1 MVDFTKLRVAV
12 LATHGFEELELTEPV
27 RAVRQTGA
35 QVDII
40 APPSAREEA
49 VLLGIQAQ
57 RIQGF
62 HHFNKTTSVPVNL
75 YLDQE
80 LANADNYHGL
90 ILPGGA
96 LNADKMRAIPSV
108 IQFVRQIDA
117 AEKPMGVICHA
128 PWILVSAGLVRGRTL
143 TSYYTI
149 KDDIKNAGGNWV
161 DQAAVFDGNWITS
174 RQPSDLVAFNSGI
187 IELLSRPS
195 PLMSDDVRKSAAQAR
210 IA

>member
-1 MVDFTKLRVAV
+1 MVDFTKLRIAV
-12 LATHGFEELELTEPV
+12 LATHGFEELELTEPL

-35 QVDII
+35 QVDVI
-40 APPSAREEA
+40 APASAREEISQF
-49 VLLGIQAQ
+49 GIDPQ

-62 HHFNKTTSVPVNL
+62 QHFSRGVSVPVDL

-80 LANADNYHGL
+80 MANPDNYQGL

-96 LNADKMRAIPSV
+96 MNADKMRSEPDV
-108 IQFVRQIDA
+108 LKFVQQIQA

-128 PWILVSAGLVRGRTL
+128 PWILISAGLVRGRTL

-161 DQAAVFDGNWITS
+161 DQGAVFDGNWVTS

-187 IELLSRPS
+187 IERLSQPA
-195 PLMSDDVRKSAAQAR
+195 PMMSDDVRRSAAQAR

>member
-1 MVDFTKLRVAV
+1 MVDFTKLRIAV

-27 RAVRQTGA
+27 RAVRQAGA
-35 QVDII
+35 QVDVI
-40 APPSAREEA
+40 APPSARDEA
-49 VLLGIQAQ
+49 QQLGIDSQ

-62 HHFNKTTSVPVNL
+62 HHMNKTTSVPVDL

-80 LANADNYHGL
+80 MASADNYHGL

-96 LNADKMRAIPSV
+96 LNADKMRADPLAIKFV
-108 IQFVRQIDA
+108 QDIQA
-117 AEKPMGVICHA
+117 AEKPMGIICHA

-149 KDDIKNAGGNWV
+149 KDDIRNAGGNWV
-161 DQAAVFDGNWITS
+161 DQGAVFDANWVTS
-174 RQPSDLVAFNSGI
+174 RQPSDLVAFNSGF
-187 IELLSRPS
+187 IELMSRPA
-195 PLMSDDVRKSAAQAR
+195 PLMSDDVRRSAAQAR

>member
-1 MVDFTKLRVAV
+1 MVDFTQLRIAV

-27 RAVRQTGA
+27 RAIRQTGA
-35 QVDII
+35 LVDLI
-40 APPSAREEA
+40 APVSAREEA
-49 VLLGIQAQ
+49 FQLGIDAN

-62 HHFNKTTSVPVNL
+62 HHFNKTTSVPVDL

-80 LANADNYHGL
+80 MASPNRYHGL

-96 LNADKMRAIPSV
+96 LNADRMRAEPSV
-108 IQFVRQIDA
+108 IKFVQEMQA

-128 PWILVSAGLVRGRTL
+128 PWILISAGLVRGRTL

-149 KDDIKNAGGNWV
+149 KDDVLNAGGKWV
-161 DQAAVFDGNWITS
+161 DEGAVFDANWVTS
-174 RQPSDLVAFNSGI
+174 RQPGDLVAFNSGI
-187 IELLSRPS
+187 IELLSCPT
-195 PLMSDDVRKSAAQAR
+195 PMMSDEVRRSAARAR

>member
-1 MVDFTKLRVAV
+1 MVNFTQLRIAV
-12 LATHGFEELELTEPV
+12 LATHGFEEAELTEPV
-27 RAVRQTGA
+27 RAIRQTGA

-40 APPSAREEA
+40 APVSAREEA
-49 VLLGIQAQ
+49 FQLGVDER

-62 HHFNKTTSVPVNL
+62 HHFNKTTSVPVDF

-80 LANADNYHGL
+80 MANPDRYQGL

-96 LNADKMRAIPSV
+96 MNADRMRAEPSV
-108 IQFVRQIDA
+108 IKFVQLIHAD
-117 AEKPMGVICHA
+117 EKPMGIICHA

-161 DQAAVFDGNWITS
+161 DQASVFDGNWVTS
-174 RQPSDLVAFNSGI
+174 RQPDDLVAFNTGF
-187 IELLSRPS
+187 IELLSTPS
-195 PLMSDDVRKSAAQAR
+195 HMMSDEVRRAAAR
-210 IA
+210 ARFA

>member
-1 MVDFTKLRVAV
+1 MVDFTKLRIAV

-35 QVDII
+35 QVDIL
-40 APPSAREEA
+40 APPRAREEA
-49 VLLGIQAQ
+49 EQLGIGSH

-62 HHFNKTTSVPVNL
+62 HHFNKTTSVPVDL

-80 LANADNYHGL
+80 MASPDNYHGL

-96 LNADKMRAIPSV
+96 LNADKMRAEPLV
-108 IQFVRQIDA
+108 IKFVQDIQA
-117 AEKPMGVICHA
+117 AEKPMGIICHA

-161 DQAAVFDGNWITS
+161 DQTAVFDANWVTS
-174 RQPSDLVAFNSGI
+174 RQPSDLVAFNNGLV
-187 IELLSRPS
+187 ELLSQPA
-195 PLMSDDVRKSAAQAR
+195 PLMSDDVRRSAARAR